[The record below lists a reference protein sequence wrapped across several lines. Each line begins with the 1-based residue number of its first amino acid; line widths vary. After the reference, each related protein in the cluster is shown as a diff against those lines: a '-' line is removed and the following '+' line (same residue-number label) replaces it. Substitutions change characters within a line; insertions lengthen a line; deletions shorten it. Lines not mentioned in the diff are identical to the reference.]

1 MICDIIWEIKQER
14 GDFMEFKNYDDPNEF
29 IKDNEKFILEKEWLN
44 NLMAG
49 NYKDAVKEGLT
60 EDWLLASVT
69 DNGNTELIILLR
81 KPWRMLMYSPTDN
94 KSEELYRFAA
104 ENLYEIKP
112 DLEGVN
118 TEKEISQIFA
128 KEFCKIAGK
137 TPKVRFEM
145 RILVLE
151 KLTEPRLRDDVIFR
165 KAEIKDK
172 EILKEYRRI
181 FTEEALNET
190 LTEEDL
196 EKKFERHFE
205 MGSYVLEKDGK
216 IVATAI
222 SNRHLTKGKSIGNV
236 FTPKEERGKGYAYN
250 IVYRLSKEFLDSGL
264 EYCVLFTDDSNPIS
278 NHVYEK
284 IGYERRADT
293 TEILFV

>member
-1 MICDIIWEIKQER
+1 
-14 GDFMEFKNYDDPNEF
+14 MEFKKYDNPNEF
-29 IKDNEKFILEKEWLN
+29 VKDNEKFILEKEWLN

-49 NYKDAVKEGLT
+49 NYNEALKNGIDENWILARVTEG
-60 EDWLLASVT
+60 EK
-69 DNGNTELIILLR
+69 TELIILLR

-104 ENLYEIKP
+104 EKLYEIDKTL
-112 DLEGVN
+112 DGVN
-118 TEKEISQIFA
+118 AEKEISQIFA
-128 KEFCKIAGK
+128 NEFCKIAGK
-137 TPKVRFEM
+137 ESKVRFEM

-151 KLTEPRLRDDVIFR
+151 KLAQGNLRDDVVFR
-165 KAEIKDK
+165 KATEEDK
-172 EILKEYRRI
+172 TILKEYRRM
-181 FTEEALNET
+181 FSEEALHESVT
-190 LTEEDL
+190 DEEL
-196 EKKFERHFE
+196 EKKLEKHFS
-205 MGSYVLEKDGK
+205 MGAYVLEKDGK
-216 IVATAI
+216 IVTTAS

-236 FTPKEERGKGYAYN
+236 FTPKEERGQGYAYN
-250 IVYRLSKEFLDSGL
+250 LVYRLSKEFLDSGL

>member
-1 MICDIIWEIKQER
+1 
-14 GDFMEFKNYDDPNEF
+14 MEFKKYDNPEEF
-29 IKDNEKFILEKEWLN
+29 VEENEKFILEKEWLN

-49 NYKDAVKEGLT
+49 NYKDAVEEGLT
-60 EDWLLASVT
+60 EDWLLARIT
-69 DNGNTELIILLR
+69 DNGKTELIMLLR
-81 KPWRMLMYSPTDN
+81 KPWRLLMYSPTNN
-94 KSEELYRFAA
+94 KSEKLYRFAA
-104 ENLYEIKP
+104 EELYKVDP
-112 DLEGVN
+112 NLEGVN

-128 KEFCKIAGK
+128 REFCRVAKK
-137 TPKVRFEM
+137 EPKVRFEM

-151 KLTEPRLRDDVIFR
+151 KLKEAALRDDVIFR

-172 EILKEYRRI
+172 PILKEYRRI
-181 FTEEALNET
+181 FSEEALHEI
-190 LTEEDL
+190 LSEEDL
-196 EKKFERHFE
+196 EKKFEKHFQ
-205 MGSYVLEKDGK
+205 MGAYVLEKDGK
-216 IVATAI
+216 IVATAV
-222 SNRHLTKGKSIGNV
+222 SNRHLSKGKSIGNV
-236 FTPKEERGKGYAYN
+236 FTPKEERGNGYAYN

>member
-1 MICDIIWEIKQER
+1 
-14 GDFMEFKNYDDPNEF
+14 MEFKKYDDPNEF
-29 IKDNEKFILEKEWLN
+29 IKENENFILEKEWLN

-49 NYKDAVKEGLT
+49 NYKDAAVEGLN
-60 EDWLLASVT
+60 ENWLLARVT
-69 DNGNTELIILLR
+69 EGEQTELIMLLR
-81 KPWRMLMYSPTDN
+81 KPWRLLMYSPTNN

-104 ENLYEIKP
+104 EEIYKIDP
-112 DLEGVN
+112 TLEGVN

-128 KEFCKIAGK
+128 KEFCKVAGK

-145 RILVLE
+145 RILVLDKIKE
-151 KLTEPRLRDDVIFR
+151 TTLIDDVIFR
-165 KAEIKDK
+165 KATMEDK
-172 EILKEYRRI
+172 ETLLKYRRM
-181 FTEEALNET
+181 FSEEALHET
-190 LTEEDL
+190 VSDEEL
-196 EKKFERHFE
+196 EKKFQRHFS
-205 MGSYVLEKDGK
+205 MGYYLLEKDGK
-216 IVATAI
+216 IVATAS

-236 FTPKEERGKGYAYN
+236 YTPKEERGKGYAYN
-250 IVYRLSKEFLDSGL
+250 LVYRISKEFLDSGL

>member
-1 MICDIIWEIKQER
+1 
-14 GDFMEFKNYDDPNEF
+14 MEFKKYDDPNEF
-29 IKDNEKFILEKEWLN
+29 IKENEKFILEKEWLN

-49 NYKDAVKEGLT
+49 NYKDAALEGLN
-60 EDWLLASVT
+60 ENWLLARVT
-69 DNGNTELIILLR
+69 EGEQTELIMLLR
-81 KPWRMLMYSPTDN
+81 KPWRLLMYSPTNN

-104 ENLYEIKP
+104 EEIYKIDP
-112 DLEGVN
+112 TLEGVN

-128 KEFCKIAGK
+128 KEFCKVAGK

-145 RILVLE
+145 RILVLDKIKE
-151 KLTEPRLRDDVIFR
+151 TTLIDDVLFR
-165 KAEIKDK
+165 KATMEDK
-172 EILKEYRRI
+172 ETLLKYRRM
-181 FTEEALNET
+181 FSEEALHET
-190 LTEEDL
+190 VSDEEL
-196 EKKFERHFE
+196 EKKFQRHFS
-205 MGSYVLEKDGK
+205 MGYYLLEKDGK
-216 IVATAI
+216 IVATAS

-236 FTPKEERGKGYAYN
+236 YTPKEERGKGYAYN
-250 IVYRLSKEFLDSGL
+250 LVYRISKEFLDSGL

>member
-1 MICDIIWEIKQER
+1 
-14 GDFMEFKNYDDPNEF
+14 MEFKKYDDPNEF
-29 IKDNEKFILEKEWLN
+29 IEENEKFILEKEWLN

-49 NYKDAVKEGLT
+49 NYKDAVTEGLN
-60 EDWLLASVT
+60 ENWLLARVS
-69 DNGNTELIILLR
+69 DGGKPELIMLLR
-81 KPWRMLMYSPTDN
+81 KPWRLLMYSPTNN

-104 ENLYEIKP
+104 EKLYEIDP
-112 DLEGVN
+112 NLEGVN

-128 KEFCKIAGK
+128 KEFCKVAGK
-137 TPKVRFEM
+137 EPKVRFEM

-151 KLTEPRLRDDVIFR
+151 KLNEAKLRDDVIFR
-165 KAEIKDK
+165 KATEDDRP
-172 EILKEYRRI
+172 ILKEYRRI
-181 FTEEALNET
+181 FSEEALHEIV
-190 LTEEDL
+190 TEEDL
-196 EKKFERHFE
+196 EKKMEKHFS
-205 MGSYVLEKDGK
+205 MGAYVLEKDGK
-216 IVATAI
+216 IVATAT

-236 FTPKEERGKGYAYN
+236 FTPKEERGNGYAFN
-250 IVYRLSKEFLDSGL
+250 IVYRLSKEFLDSGM

>member
-1 MICDIIWEIKQER
+1 
-14 GDFMEFKNYDDPNEF
+14 MEFKKYDDPNEF
-29 IKDNEKFILEKEWLN
+29 IKENENFILEKEWLN

-49 NYKDAVKEGLT
+49 NYKDAAVEGLN
-60 EDWLLASVT
+60 ENWLLARVT
-69 DNGNTELIILLR
+69 EGEQTELIMLLR
-81 KPWRMLMYSPTDN
+81 KPWRLLMYSPTNN

-104 ENLYEIKP
+104 EEIYKIDP
-112 DLEGVN
+112 TLEGVN

-128 KEFCKIAGK
+128 KEFCKVAGK

-145 RILVLE
+145 RILVLDKIKE
-151 KLTEPRLRDDVIFR
+151 TTLIDDVIFR
-165 KAEIKDK
+165 KATMEDK
-172 EILKEYRRI
+172 ETLLKYRRM
-181 FTEEALNET
+181 FSEEALHET
-190 LTEEDL
+190 VRDEEL
-196 EKKFERHFE
+196 EKKFQRHFS
-205 MGSYVLEKDGK
+205 MGYYLLEKDGK
-216 IVATAI
+216 IVATAS

-236 FTPKEERGKGYAYN
+236 YTPKEERGKGYAYN
-250 IVYRLSKEFLDSGL
+250 LVYRISKEFLDSGL

>member
-1 MICDIIWEIKQER
+1 
-14 GDFMEFKNYDDPNEF
+14 MEFKKYDDPNEF
-29 IKDNEKFILEKEWLN
+29 IKENEKFILEKEWLN

-49 NYKDAVKEGLT
+49 NYKDAALEGLN
-60 EDWLLASVT
+60 ENWLLARVT
-69 DNGNTELIILLR
+69 EGEQTELIMLLR
-81 KPWRMLMYSPTDN
+81 KPWRLLMYSPTNN

-104 ENLYEIKP
+104 EEIYKIDP
-112 DLEGVN
+112 TLEGVN

-128 KEFCKIAGK
+128 KEFCKVAGK

-145 RILVLE
+145 RILVLDKIKE
-151 KLTEPRLRDDVIFR
+151 TTLIDDVIFR
-165 KAEIKDK
+165 KATMEDK
-172 EILKEYRRI
+172 ETLLKYRRM
-181 FTEEALNET
+181 FSEEALHET
-190 LTEEDL
+190 VSDEEL
-196 EKKFERHFE
+196 EKKFQRHFS
-205 MGSYVLEKDGK
+205 MGYYLLEKDGK
-216 IVATAI
+216 IVATAS

-236 FTPKEERGKGYAYN
+236 YTPKEERGKGYAYN
-250 IVYRLSKEFLDSGL
+250 LVYRISKEFLDSGL

>member
-1 MICDIIWEIKQER
+1 
-14 GDFMEFKNYDDPNEF
+14 MEFKKYDNPEEF
-29 IKDNEKFILEKEWLN
+29 IEENEKFILEKEWLN

-49 NYKDAVKEGLT
+49 NYKDALKEDIREG
-60 EDWLLASVT
+60 WLLARVT
-69 DNGNTELIILLR
+69 DGEQTELIMLLR
-81 KPWRMLMYSPTDN
+81 KPWRLLMYSPTNN

-104 ENLYEIKP
+104 EELYRIDP
-112 DLEGVN
+112 NLEGVN

-128 KEFCKIAGK
+128 REFCKVAGK
-137 TPKVRFEM
+137 EPKVRFEM

-151 KLTEPRLRDDVIFR
+151 KLNEANLRDDVVFR
-165 KAEIKDK
+165 KASIEDK
-172 EILKEYRRI
+172 PILKEYRRL
-181 FTEEALNET
+181 FSEEALHET
-190 LTEEDL
+190 VSEEDL
-196 EKKFERHFE
+196 EKKFEKHFE
-205 MGSYVLEKDGK
+205 MGYYLLEKDGK
-216 IVATAI
+216 IVATAS

-236 FTPKEERGKGYAYN
+236 FTPKEERGNGYAFN
-250 IVYRLSKEFLDSGL
+250 LVYRISKEFLDSGL